1 MGDHERRSF
10 DLIVAALRAAVP
22 VLHGA
27 EIPFLLGGSMAVWA
41 YGGPEP
47 VNDLDLMFRPQDAH
61 RAQEALVAAGF
72 RPEDP
77 PEEWLLKAWHGD
89 VLVDLIFA
97 PRGVPV
103 TDEVLARGR
112 ERSLSAIRLRV
123 MALEDV
129 LTSKLLA
136 LDEHQLDMAYLLQ
149 LVRAVREQVD
159 WDEIRRRTG
168 DSPYAAAFLTLVDR
182 LGISGF
188 PSPTAR

>member
-1 MGDHERRSF
+1 MDAHEERPF
-10 DLIVAALRAAVP
+10 AAIVAALRTAVP
-22 VLHGA
+22 VLHRH

-47 VNDLDLMFRPQDAH
+47 VKDLDLMFRPQDVG
-61 RAQEALVAAGF
+61 RAQAALVAAGF

-97 PRGVPV
+97 PRGVPI
-103 TDEVLARGR
+103 TDEVIARGHD
-112 ERSLSAIRLRV
+112 RSLSAVRLRV

-136 LDEHQLDMAYLLQ
+136 LDEHQLDMGYLLQ
-149 LVRAVREQVD
+149 LVRAIREQVD
-159 WDEIRRRTG
+159 WDQLRRRTEEW
-168 DSPYAAAFLTLVDR
+168 PYAAAFLTLVDR
-182 LGISGF
+182 LGISSF
-188 PSPTAR
+188 PSPAVR